1 MDTQNIL
8 NFFTRPGKS
17 LFGVCSKF
25 SHKLGL
31 APVGARVAFIVLTLL
46 FVPLGIIAYLGLYL
60 ATVQNKSRMVTFGLL
75 GVLLGIPLSYYFQS
89 DIIKNLMGM
98 FSYLG
103 NLPDVVDGYNGFIG
117 NSGDIV
123 FNIVLSMVVFA
134 LVGGAIGYFMDK
146 KEIPK

>member
-17 LFGVCSKF
+17 LFGVCSKL

-31 APVGARVAFIVLTLL
+31 APVGARAAFIVLTLL

-75 GVLLGIPLSYYFQS
+75 GILLGIPLSYYFQS

>member
-8 NFFTRPGKS
+8 NFFTRPEKS
-17 LFGVCSKF
+17 LFGVCSKL
-25 SHKLGL
+25 SHRLGL
-31 APVGARVAFIVLTLL
+31 VPVGVRIAFIVLTFL
-46 FVPLGIIAYLGLYL
+46 FIPLGVIVYFGLYL
-60 ATVQNKSRMVTFGLL
+60 ATVQNKSRMVTFGYL

-98 FSYLG
+98 FSYVK

-134 LVGGAIGYFMDK
+134 LVGGAVGHFMDK